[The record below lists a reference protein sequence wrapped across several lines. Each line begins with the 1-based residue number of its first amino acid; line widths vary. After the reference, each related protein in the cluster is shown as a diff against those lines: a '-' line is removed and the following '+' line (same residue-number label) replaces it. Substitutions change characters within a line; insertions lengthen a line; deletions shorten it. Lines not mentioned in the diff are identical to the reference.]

1 MTNEQLTQKL
11 LGIKNLKVEP
21 LYWEGKDTRK
31 RVVTDDQRN
40 LYGVMGRNYHPVG
53 YGDLYAHVTEWLPE
67 AKVVSSASGGR
78 NYSKAILTLE
88 LPQTFDVGGQEIKT
102 YVNLINSLDGSYPI
116 GLIVSP
122 LRVACTNQFVLL
134 RKSAF
139 IEIRQKHTRPG
150 FQAFTREARVVNEV
164 YNILKGQLAVAEK
177 LIDLPCTTAKGI
189 EFIDNIVKQK
199 IVPEKLG
206 EEAKAFYETPIR
218 AEDEGRNL
226 WTLFNAITEPL
237 NVKLQDKQKISQFN
251 QIQRVGEVFTEL
263 VAHDIIK

>member
-1 MTNEQLTQKL
+1 MTNSELTQKL
-11 LGIKNLKVEP
+11 LGIKDLKVEP
-21 LYWEGKDTRK
+21 LYWEGQDTRK
-31 RVVTDDQRN
+31 RVVTDSQRN

-67 AKVVSSASGGR
+67 AKVVSSAVGGR
-78 NYSKAILTLE
+78 NLSKAIITIE
-88 LPQTFDVGGQEIKT
+88 LPETFDVGGQEIKT

-150 FQAFTREARVVNEV
+150 FQAFTREVRVVNEV

-177 LIDLPCTTAKGI
+177 LVSLPCTTEKGKD
-189 EFIDNIVKQK
+189 FIDKIVKQK

-218 AEDEGRNL
+218 PEDEGRNL

-237 NVKLQDKQKISQFN
+237 NVKLRDKQKLSQFN
-251 QIQRVGEVFTEL
+251 QIQKVGEVFTEL
-263 VAHDIIK
+263 VAHDMVR